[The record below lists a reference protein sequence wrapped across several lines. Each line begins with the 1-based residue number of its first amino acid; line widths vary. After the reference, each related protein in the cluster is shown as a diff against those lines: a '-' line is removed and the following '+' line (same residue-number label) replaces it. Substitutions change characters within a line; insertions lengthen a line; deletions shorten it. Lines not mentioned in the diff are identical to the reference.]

1 MNAPNV
7 VPAGETQ
14 LTIRA
19 ELFGANC
26 CAGLGLEARGAAP
39 VPALCRKLV
48 EAAHGPALALE
59 DYRGGSIQV
68 PASLPADR
76 RRRTADGVAV
86 YDGTL
91 FIGRIVERGGRFI
104 VFNAD
109 DQMIGMF
116 ADQRQASR
124 AIPPIIE
131 PVKLLQR
138 YFSRILAGGW
148 RILAGGLCRDES
160 RYISI
165 QILYSRCC
173 RASRAGNRHQSPG
186 HHTRE

>member
-7 VPAGETQ
+7 VPSGETQ

-19 ELFGANC
+19 ELLGANC
-26 CAGLGLEARGAAP
+26 CAGLGLEARGAL
-39 VPALCRKLV
+39 VLALCRKLV
-48 EAAHGPALALE
+48 DAGHDPALALE
-59 DYRGGSIQV
+59 AYRGGSIQV

-76 RRRTADGVAV
+76 RRRTADAVAI

-116 ADQRQASR
+116 ADQRQALR

-131 PVKLLQR
+131 PPPWRR
-138 YFSRILAGGW
+138 YASRK
-148 RILAGGLCRDES
+148 GGLK
-160 RYISI
+160 
-165 QILYSRCC
+165 
-173 RASRAGNRHQSPG
+173 
-186 HHTRE
+186 